1 MKNEKFNFRHI
12 SPDLKRKIA
21 ALLSVFLVLFAAI
34 FLFLGKDR
42 KEDFSSSNAAY
53 YDLVKDYMQTE
64 YTNAYADYF
73 DVAYVEELADYN
85 ELIDADGKNVEA
97 SFLMK
102 VSYQYPYRDPD
113 TVQKVIDARESGNMT
128 EYKRL
133 YDEYNQMKNAEYP
146 LKIEAKLENGLKD
159 AKLYVK
165 TENGEWVLL
174 KNGLKDYIIED

>member
-1 MKNEKFNFRHI
+1 MKNDNNSVWYFSAYSKSR
-12 SPDLKRKIA
+12 IA
-21 ALLSVFLVLFAAI
+21 AIISVFLVLFAVI
-34 FLFLGKDR
+34 LLFFGNNKKGRLT
-42 KEDFSSSNAAY
+42 SSNAY
-53 YDLVKDYMQTE
+53 HYDLVKDYMQTE

-85 ELIDADGKNVEA
+85 EMTDDNGKNIEA

-113 TVQKVIDARESGNMT
+113 TVQKVIEARESGDMA

-133 YDEYNQMKNAEYP
+133 YDDYNKMKNAEYP

-159 AKLYVK
+159 AVLYAG
-165 TENGEWVLL
+165 TEEGKWILL